1 MESGS
6 RELTRLAM
14 AYAASIA
21 FGVTFLMASWS
32 GCNGTTALLR
42 GALAVIAALLVT
54 RMLAAPVVQVVLDAL
69 ARDTARKAEARA
81 KEQGDK

>member
-21 FGVTFLMASWS
+21 FGVTFLLASWA
-32 GCNGTTALLR
+32 GCNGSTALVR
-42 GALAVIAALLVT
+42 GAIAVVAAMAIT

-69 ARDTARKAEARA
+69 ARDTAKKAEAKNEA
-81 KEQGDK
+81 DE